1 VAPTPAPDTLPDDE
15 RELYERTRRCK
26 ASLVLGLPVLVS
38 GLSDALP
45 GQPLQ
50 RLFGG
55 ALPWLELALTAAV
68 LVSGAP
74 LYRRAHRAFAAWR
87 LDRFSLLALGVGAA
101 VVLSL
106 AGTFAPAALPAL
118 LRARAGFAP
127 VYFESAVALV
137 VLALLGEV
145 LELRAHGATS
155 GALREW
161 LGLAPPRAHRLR
173 VGALEEEVP
182 LAELQVGD
190 RLRVR
195 AGERVPAD
203 GVVVEGTSAIDESM
217 VTGEPFAVEKTPGAR
232 VTAGT
237 LNGSGALVVRAER
250 VGGATLLAQIG
261 RLLAEAPASGAP
273 MQARAD
279 ALAAALVPVAVL
291 LAIVTGFVASAF
303 GPAPRVT
310 FALAQ
315 VLLVL
320 LCACPAAL
328 AVATPLALLV
338 GTARGAHAGV
348 LIRNA
353 AALEQLARVDTLVI
367 DKTGTLTEG
376 RPKLSNLSAAP
387 GFDEARMLALAASLE
402 KHGSHPLGQGIVAGG
417 RARGLPIS
425 EATKVRRIPGQ
436 GIIGEVAGHT
446 IALGSPRLCATLGA
460 HPGPYAQRA
469 ATWRKDGQSV
479 VFVIL
484 DGKFAGLLGLSDPMR
499 ASSAEAVRLLRA
511 QKLRLVLLSGDAR
524 ATAESV
530 AGRVGIDEVIA
541 DVLPEEKVAA
551 VERLRATGRRVA
563 MAGDGACDGALA
575 AADVGV
581 ALGTGAGTELPAA
594 GVTLVK
600 GDLRGV
606 ARARRVCRATLRSA
620 QLSLFFAC
628 VFHLLALPIAAG
640 LLLSPCGW
648 LFTPRVAFAII
659 LLGAAG
665 VAASTLWLRR
675 TSL

>member
-1 VAPTPAPDTLPDDE
+1 MAPTSVQDPLPDE
-15 RELYERTRRCK
+15 ARELQERTRRLA
-26 ASLVLGLPVLVS
+26 ASLVLGLPVLVL

-50 RLFGG
+50 RLAGR
-55 ALPWLELALTAAV
+55 ALPWLELAFAV
-68 LVSGAP
+68 PVLLVGAP
-74 LYRRAHRAFAAWR
+74 LFRRARRAVAAWR
-87 LDRFSLLALGVGAA
+87 LDRYSLIALGAGAA
-101 VVLSL
+101 LVLSL
-106 AGTFAPAALPAL
+106 VGTFAPAALPQL

-127 VYFESAVALV
+127 VYYEPVVAMV
-137 VLALLGEV
+137 VLALLGEL

-173 VGALEEEVP
+173 VGALEEEVV
-182 LAELQVGD
+182 LADLQVGD

-195 AGERVPAD
+195 ANERVPAD
-203 GVVVEGTSAIDESM
+203 GVVLEGTSAIDESM

-237 LNGSGALVVRAER
+237 LNGSGALVIRAER
-250 VGGATLLAQIG
+250 VGADTLLAQIG

-279 ALAAALVPVAVL
+279 AVAAALVPLAVL
-291 LAIVTGFVASAF
+291 LAIVTGFVGSAF
-303 GPAPRVT
+303 GPEPRVG
-310 FALAQ
+310 FALTHALM
-315 VLLVL
+315 VVA
-320 LCACPAAL
+320 CACPVAL

-338 GTARGAHAGV
+338 GSARGAHAGV
-348 LIRNA
+348 LVRNA
-353 AALEQLARVDTLVI
+353 AALEELARVDTLVI
-367 DKTGTLTEG
+367 DKTGTLTEA

-387 GFDEARMLALAASLE
+387 GFDEARMLAFAASLE
-402 KHGSHPLGQGIVAGG
+402 KHGDHPLGQGIVAGG
-417 RARGLPIS
+417 RARGLPVH
-425 EATKVRRIPGQ
+425 EATNVRRIPGQ
-436 GIIGEVAGHT
+436 GIVGEVEGHT
-446 IALGSPRLCATLGA
+446 IALGSPRLCASLGA
-460 HPGPYAQRA
+460 QPGPYAQRA

-479 VFVIL
+479 VFVVQ

-511 QKLRLVLLSGDAR
+511 QRLRLVLLSGDSR

-530 AGRVGIDEVIA
+530 AGRVGIEEVIA
-541 DVLPEEKVAA
+541 DVLPEEKLAA

-563 MAGDGACDGALA
+563 MAGDGACEGALA

-581 ALGTGAGTELPAA
+581 ALGTGHGASLPAA

-620 QLSLFFAC
+620 QLSLWSTCAFN
-628 VFHLLALPIAAG
+628 LLALPVAAG
-640 LLLSPCGW
+640 VLLGSCGW
-648 LFTPRVAFAII
+648 LYTPRVAFGIA
-659 LLGAAG
+659 LLGAGG